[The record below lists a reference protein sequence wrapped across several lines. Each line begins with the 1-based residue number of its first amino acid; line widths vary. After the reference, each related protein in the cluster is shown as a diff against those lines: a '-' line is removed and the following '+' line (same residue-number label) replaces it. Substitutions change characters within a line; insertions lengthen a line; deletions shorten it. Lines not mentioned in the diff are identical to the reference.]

1 MSTSTVWSPISAGR
15 ALLNKVLTPHD
26 IHAALTA
33 QKPGVVVRVAVDALG
48 GDHAPEVVVEGALE
62 AAGDLLHVLLVGPQ
76 DTLRELLPAGGHPR
90 VEIVPATDRIGSG
103 DEPVEAVR
111 GRPQSSLV
119 VAARLVADGRA
130 DAFVSM
136 GNTGAALA
144 AGLLHVHRIKG
155 VLRPALCTL
164 LPAVPLPVVFL
175 DAGANAEVRPEAL
188 RQFAVLGQ
196 VFAQEMLG
204 IERPSVGLLSIGEEP
219 TKGTQVVIEAHKL
232 MAADPQI
239 NFYGNVEGRDLT
251 RHTVDVIVA
260 DGFTGNVALK
270 VFEGTARTIVG
281 EIRNAVLGSL
291 RAKIGAAIMSSDLK
305 RIGAALD
312 PEQYGGAYLLGLR
325 RPMIVGHGSSR
336 ASGVANGIR
345 TASRG
350 VTSDLLPTIARRLGD
365 GGERPAAPGAQAR

>member
-1 MSTSTVWSPISAGR
+1 MTI
-15 ALLNKVLTPHD
+15 
-26 IHAALTA
+26 

-48 GDHAPEVVVEGALE
+48 GDHAPEAVVEGALL
-62 AAGDLLHVLLVGPQ
+62 AAGELLRVVLVGPPER
-76 DTLRELLPAGGHPR
+76 LAALLPAGGHPHI
-90 VEIVPATDRIGSG
+90 EIVPATDKISSG

-111 GRPQSSLV
+111 NRPDSSLV
-119 VAARLVADGRA
+119 VAARLLADGRA

-164 LPAVPLPVVFL
+164 LPAVPLPIVFL
-175 DAGANAEVRPEAL
+175 DAGANAEVRPEGL

-196 VFAQEMLG
+196 TFAQEMLG
-204 IERPSVGLLSIGEEP
+204 IQRPTVGLLSIGEEP
-219 TKGTQVVIEAHKL
+219 SKGTQAVIEAHRL
-232 MAADPQI
+232 IAADPQI
-239 NFYGNVEGRDLT
+239 NFYGNVEGRDLS
-251 RHTVDVIVA
+251 RHVVDVIVA
-260 DGFTGNVALK
+260 DGFAGNIALK

-291 RAKIGAAIMSSDLK
+291 RAKIGAAIMSRDLRK
-305 RIGAALD
+305 ISEALD

-336 ASGVANGIR
+336 ARGIASGIR

-350 VTSDLLPTIARRLGD
+350 VTSELLPTIARRVGGD
-365 GGERPAAPGAQAR
+365 DSQSDSKSGAAVRDAGR

>member
-1 MSTSTVWSPISAGR
+1 M
-15 ALLNKVLTPHD
+15 
-26 IHAALTA
+26 TA
-33 QKPGVVVRVAVDALG
+33 QKAGVVVRVAVDALG
-48 GDHAPEVVVEGALE
+48 GDNAPEVVVEGALQ
-62 AAGDLLHVLLVGPQ
+62 AASELLRVVLVGPEER
-76 DTLRELLPAGGHPR
+76 LHALLPAGGHPHI
-90 VEIVPATDRIGSG
+90 EIVPATDKIGSG

-111 GRPQSSLV
+111 GRPDSSLV
-119 VAARLVADGRA
+119 VAARLVADGKA

-164 LPAVPLPVVFL
+164 LPAIPLPVVFL

-188 RQFAVLGQ
+188 RQFAVLGS

-204 IERPSVGLLSIGEEP
+204 LERPTVGLLSIGEEP

-239 NFYGNVEGRDLT
+239 NFFGNVEGRDLS
-251 RHTVDVIVA
+251 RHTVDVVVA

-281 EIRNAVLGSL
+281 EIRSAVLGSL
-291 RAKIGAAIMSSDLK
+291 RAKLGAALMAPDL
-305 RIGAALD
+305 RHIAQALD

-325 RPMIVGHGSSR
+325 HPMIVGHGSSR
-336 ASGVANGIR
+336 AAGVANGIR

-350 VTSDLLPTIARRLGD
+350 VTSELLPTIARRLG
-365 GGERPAAPGAQAR
+365 GGA

>member
-1 MSTSTVWSPISAGR
+1 M
-15 ALLNKVLTPHD
+15 
-26 IHAALTA
+26 TA
-33 QKPGVVVRVAVDALG
+33 QKAGVVVRVAVDALG
-48 GDHAPEVVVEGALE
+48 GDNAPEVVVEGALQVASE
-62 AAGDLLHVLLVGPQ
+62 LLRVVLVGPEER
-76 DTLRELLPAGGHPR
+76 LRALLPAGGHPHI
-90 VEIVPATDRIGSG
+90 ELVPATDKIGSG

-111 GRPQSSLV
+111 NRPDSSLV
-119 VAARLVADGRA
+119 VAARLVADGKA

-144 AGLLHVHRIKG
+144 AGLLLVHRIKG

-164 LPAVPLPVVFL
+164 LPAIPLPVVFL

-188 RQFAVLGQ
+188 RQFGVLGSI
-196 VFAQEMLG
+196 FAQEMLG
-204 IERPSVGLLSIGEEP
+204 LERPTVGLLSIGEEP

-239 NFYGNVEGRDLT
+239 NFFGNVEGRDLS
-251 RHTVDVIVA
+251 RHTVDVVVT

-281 EIRNAVLGSL
+281 EIRSAVLGSL
-291 RAKIGAAIMSSDLK
+291 RAKIGAAIMSRDL
-305 RIGAALD
+305 RHIAQALD

-325 RPMIVGHGSSR
+325 HPMIVGHGSSH
-336 ASGVANGIR
+336 AAGVANGIR

-350 VTSDLLPTIARRLGD
+350 VTSELLPTIARRLG
-365 GGERPAAPGAQAR
+365 GGG

>member
-1 MSTSTVWSPISAGR
+1 MP
-15 ALLNKVLTPHD
+15 
-26 IHAALTA
+26 AA
-33 QKPGVVVRVAVDALG
+33 
-48 GDHAPEVVVEGALE
+48 
-62 AAGDLLHVLLVGPQ
+62 
-76 DTLRELLPAGGHPR
+76 
-90 VEIVPATDRIGSG
+90 DRIGSG

-144 AGLLHVHRIKG
+144 AGLLHVHRIRG

-219 TKGTQVVIEAHKL
+219 TKGTQLVIEAHRL

-239 NFYGNVEGRDLT
+239 NFFGNVEGRDLT

-260 DGFTGNVALK
+260 DGFSGNVALK

-291 RAKIGAAIMSSDLK
+291 RAKIGAAIISRDLK
-305 RIGAALD
+305 RIGEALD

-325 RPMIVGHGSSR
+325 RPMIVGHGSSH
-336 ASGVANGIR
+336 AEGVANAIL

-350 VTSDLLPTIARRLGD
+350 VTSDLLPTIARRLG
-365 GGERPAAPGAQAR
+365 AAAGARRGRRTARSAPTAVLHGLGVLVE

>member
-1 MSTSTVWSPISAGR
+1 MTI
-15 ALLNKVLTPHD
+15 
-26 IHAALTA
+26 

-48 GDHAPEVVVEGALE
+48 GDHAPEAVVEGALL
-62 AAGDLLHVLLVGPQ
+62 AAGELLRVVLVGPPER
-76 DTLRELLPAGGHPR
+76 LAALLPAGGHPHI
-90 VEIVPATDRIGSG
+90 EIVPATDKISSG

-111 GRPQSSLV
+111 NRPDSSLV
-119 VAARLVADGRA
+119 VAARLLADGRA

-164 LPAVPLPVVFL
+164 LPAVPLPIVFL
-175 DAGANAEVRPEAL
+175 DAGANAEVRPEGL

-196 VFAQEMLG
+196 TFAQEMLG

-219 TKGTQVVIEAHKL
+219 SKGTQAVIEAHRL
-232 MAADPQI
+232 IAADPQI
-239 NFYGNVEGRDLT
+239 NFYGNVEGRDLS
-251 RHTVDVIVA
+251 HHVVDVIVA
-260 DGFTGNVALK
+260 DGFAGNIALK

-291 RAKIGAAIMSSDLK
+291 RAKIGAAIMSRDLRK
-305 RIGAALD
+305 ISEALD

-336 ASGVANGIR
+336 ARGIASGIR

-350 VTSDLLPTIARRLGD
+350 VTSELLPTIARRVGGD
-365 GGERPAAPGAQAR
+365 DSQSDSKSGAAVRDAGR

>member
-1 MSTSTVWSPISAGR
+1 LG
-15 ALLNKVLTPHD
+15 KVLTPHD
-26 IHAALTA
+26 IQAAMTA

-48 GDHAPEVVVEGALE
+48 GDHAPEVVVRGALE
-62 AAGDLLHVLLVGPQ
+62 AAGPQLHVLLVGP
-76 DTLRELLPAGGHPR
+76 DDVLRKLLPGGAHEH
-90 VEIVPATDRIGSG
+90 VEIVPATDRITSG

-111 GRPQSSLV
+111 GRPDSSLV

-144 AGLLHVHRIKG
+144 AGLLHVHRIKV

-164 LPAVPLPVVFL
+164 LPAVPMPVVFL

-188 RQFAVLGQ
+188 RQFAVFGQ

-219 TKGTQVVIEAHKL
+219 TKGTQSIIEAHRL

-239 NFYGNVEGRDLT
+239 NFFGNVEGRDLT

-291 RAKIGAAIMSSDLK
+291 RAKIGAAIMSRDLK

-325 RPMIVGHGSSR
+325 RPMIVGHGSSH
-336 ASGVANGIR
+336 AGGVANGIR

-350 VTSDLLPTIARRLGD
+350 VTSDLLPTIARRLGA
-365 GGERPAAPGAQAR
+365 GAERPTAVEEQAQ

>member
-1 MSTSTVWSPISAGR
+1 M
-15 ALLNKVLTPHD
+15 
-26 IHAALTA
+26 TA
-33 QKPGVVVRVAVDALG
+33 QKAGIVVRVAVDALG
-48 GDHAPEVVVEGALE
+48 GDNAPEVVVEGALQVASE
-62 AAGDLLHVLLVGPQ
+62 LLRVVLVGPEER
-76 DTLRELLPAGGHPR
+76 LRALLPAGGHPHI
-90 VEIVPATDRIGSG
+90 EIVPATDKIGSG

-111 GRPQSSLV
+111 NRPDSSLV
-119 VAARLVADGRA
+119 VAARLVADGKA

-144 AGLLHVHRIKG
+144 AGLLLVHRIKG

-164 LPAVPLPVVFL
+164 LPAIPLPVVFL

-188 RQFAVLGQ
+188 RQFGVLGSI
-196 VFAQEMLG
+196 FAQEMLG
-204 IERPSVGLLSIGEEP
+204 LERPTVGLLSIGEEP

-239 NFYGNVEGRDLT
+239 NFFGNVEGRDLS
-251 RHTVDVIVA
+251 RHTVDVVVT

-281 EIRNAVLGSL
+281 EIRSAVLGSL
-291 RAKIGAAIMSSDLK
+291 RAKIGAAIMSRDL
-305 RIGAALD
+305 RHIAQALD

-325 RPMIVGHGSSR
+325 HPMIVGHGSSH
-336 ASGVANGIR
+336 AAGVANGIR

-350 VTSDLLPTIARRLGD
+350 VTSELLPTIARRLG
-365 GGERPAAPGAQAR
+365 GGG

>member
-1 MSTSTVWSPISAGR
+1 LP
-15 ALLNKVLTPHD
+15 KVLTPHD
-26 IHAALTA
+26 IQSAMTA
-33 QKPGVVVRVAVDALG
+33 QKAGVVVRVAVDALG
-48 GDHAPEVVVEGALE
+48 GDNAPEVVVEGALQ
-62 AAGDLLHVLLVGPQ
+62 AASELLRVVLVGPEER
-76 DTLRELLPAGGHPR
+76 LRALLPAGGHPH
-90 VEIVPATDRIGSG
+90 VEIVPATDKIGSG

-111 GRPQSSLV
+111 GKPGSSLV
-119 VAARLVADGRA
+119 VAARLVADGKA

-164 LPAVPLPVVFL
+164 LPAIPLPVVFL

-188 RQFAVLGQ
+188 RQFAVLGSI
-196 VFAQEMLG
+196 FAQEMLG
-204 IERPSVGLLSIGEEP
+204 LERPTVGLLSIGEEP

-239 NFYGNVEGRDLT
+239 DFFGNVEGRDLS
-251 RHTVDVIVA
+251 RHTVDVVVT

-281 EIRNAVLGSL
+281 EIRSAVLGSL
-291 RAKIGAAIMSSDLK
+291 RAKIGAAIMAPDL
-305 RIGAALD
+305 RHIAQALD

-325 RPMIVGHGSSR
+325 HPMIVGHGSSH
-336 ASGVANGIR
+336 ATGVANGIR

-350 VTSDLLPTIARRLGD
+350 VTSELLPTIARRLG
-365 GGERPAAPGAQAR
+365 GGG

>member
-1 MSTSTVWSPISAGR
+1 MYA
-15 ALLNKVLTPHD
+15 
-26 IHAALTA
+26 
-33 QKPGVVVRVAVDALG
+33 
-48 GDHAPEVVVEGALE
+48 
-62 AAGDLLHVLLVGPQ
+62 
-76 DTLRELLPAGGHPR
+76 LLPAGGHPHI
-90 VEIVPATDRIGSG
+90 EIVPATEKIGSG

-111 GRPQSSLV
+111 GRPDSSLV
-119 VAARLVADGRA
+119 VAARLVADGKA

-164 LPAVPLPVVFL
+164 LPAIPLPVVFL

-188 RQFAVLGQ
+188 RQFAVLGS

-204 IERPSVGLLSIGEEP
+204 LERPTVGLLSIGEEP

-239 NFYGNVEGRDLT
+239 NFFGNVEGRDLS
-251 RHTVDVIVA
+251 RHTVDVVVT

-281 EIRNAVLGSL
+281 EIRSAVLGSL
-291 RAKIGAAIMSSDLK
+291 RAKIGAAIMAPDL
-305 RIGAALD
+305 RHIAQALD

-325 RPMIVGHGSSR
+325 HPMIVGHGSSR
-336 ASGVANGIR
+336 AAGVANGIR

-350 VTSDLLPTIARRLGD
+350 VTSELLPTIARRLG
-365 GGERPAAPGAQAR
+365 GGG

>member
-1 MSTSTVWSPISAGR
+1 VS
-15 ALLNKVLTPHD
+15 KVLTPHD
-26 IHAALTA
+26 IQAALTA

-48 GDHAPEVVVEGALE
+48 GDHAPEAVVEGALR
-62 AAGDLLHVLLVGPQ
+62 AAGELLHVMLVGPEQ
-76 DTLRELLPAGGHPR
+76 QLRELLPAGRPY
-90 VEIVPATDRIGSG
+90 VEIVPASDKIGSG

-130 DAFVSM
+130 DAFVTM

-175 DAGANAEVRPEAL
+175 DAGANAEVRPEGL

-196 VFAQEMLG
+196 VFAQEVLG
-204 IERPSVGLLSIGEEP
+204 IEHPSVGLLSIGEEP
-219 TKGTQVVIEAHKL
+219 SKGTAAVIEAHRL

-251 RHTVDVIVA
+251 YHRTDVIVA
-260 DGFTGNVALK
+260 DGFSGNVALK
-270 VFEGTARTIVG
+270 VFEGTARTVVG
-281 EIRNAVLGSL
+281 EIRNAVLGSW
-291 RAKIGAAIMSSDLK
+291 RAKIGAAIMSRDLRK
-305 RIGAALD
+305 IAQALD

-325 RPMIVGHGSSR
+325 HPMIVGHGSSG
-336 ASGVANGIR
+336 AEGVANAVR
-345 TASRG
+345 AAARG
-350 VTSDLLPTIARRLGD
+350 VTSELLPTIARRVAGHHAA
-365 GGERPAAPGAQAR
+365 PAAAGAAEPAAAPDGVTRT

>member
-1 MSTSTVWSPISAGR
+1 M
-15 ALLNKVLTPHD
+15 
-26 IHAALTA
+26 TA
-33 QKPGVVVRVAVDALG
+33 QKAGVVVRVAVDALG
-48 GDHAPEVVVEGALE
+48 GDNAPEVVVEGALQVASE
-62 AAGDLLHVLLVGPQ
+62 LLRVMLVGPEER
-76 DTLRELLPAGGHPR
+76 LRALLPAGGHPHI
-90 VEIVPATDRIGSG
+90 EIVSATDKIGSG

-111 GRPQSSLV
+111 RRPDSSLV
-119 VAARLVADGRA
+119 VAARLVADGKA

-164 LPAVPLPVVFL
+164 LPAIPLPVVFL

-188 RQFAVLGQ
+188 RQFAVLGS

-204 IERPSVGLLSIGEEP
+204 LERPTVGLLSIGEEP

-239 NFYGNVEGRDLT
+239 NFFGNVEGRDLS
-251 RHTVDVIVA
+251 RHTVDVVVT

-281 EIRNAVLGSL
+281 EIRSAVLGSL
-291 RAKIGAAIMSSDLK
+291 RAKIGAAIMARDL
-305 RIGAALD
+305 RHIAQALD

-325 RPMIVGHGSSR
+325 HPMIVGHGSSH
-336 ASGVANGIR
+336 AAGVANGIR

-350 VTSDLLPTIARRLGD
+350 VTSELLPPIARRLGS
-365 GGERPAAPGAQAR
+365 GG

>member
-1 MSTSTVWSPISAGR
+1 LS
-15 ALLNKVLTPHD
+15 KVLTPHD

-33 QKPGVVVRVAVDALG
+33 QQPGVVVRVAVDALG
-48 GDHAPEVVVEGALE
+48 GDHAPEAVVEGALQ
-62 AAGDLLHVLLVGPQ
+62 AAGDLLHVLLVGPE
-76 DTLRELLPAGGHPR
+76 DTLRALLPVAGHDH
-90 VEIVPATDRIGSG
+90 VEIVPAADRIGSG

-219 TKGTQVVIEAHKL
+219 TKGTQVVIEAHRL

-239 NFYGNVEGRDLT
+239 NFFGNVEGRDLT
-251 RHTVDVIVA
+251 RHNVDVIVA
-260 DGFTGNVALK
+260 DGFSGNVALK

-291 RAKIGAAIMSSDLK
+291 RAKIGAAIMSRDLK
-305 RIGAALD
+305 RIGEALD

-325 RPMIVGHGSSR
+325 CPMIVGHGSSH
-336 ASGVANGIR
+336 AEGVANAIL

-350 VTSDLLPTIARRLGD
+350 VTSDLLPTIARRLSAAAGRPVAD
-365 GGERPAAPGAQAR
+365 GGRVR

>member
-1 MSTSTVWSPISAGR
+1 LG
-15 ALLNKVLTPHD
+15 KVLTPHD
-26 IHAALTA
+26 IQAAMVA
-33 QKPGVVVRVAVDALG
+33 QQPGVVVRVAVDALG
-48 GDHAPEVVVEGALE
+48 GDRAPEVVVEGALE
-62 AAGDLLHVLLVGPQ
+62 AAGELLHVLLVGPE
-76 DTLRELLPAGGHPR
+76 DTLRELLPAGGHR
-90 VEIVPATDRIGSG
+90 HIEIVPAADRIGSG

-144 AGLLHVHRIKG
+144 AGLLHVHRIRG

-164 LPAVPLPVVFL
+164 LPAVPMPVVFL

-188 RQFAVLGQ
+188 RQFAILGQ

-239 NFYGNVEGRDLT
+239 NFFGNVEGRDLT

-260 DGFTGNVALK
+260 DGFSGNVALK

-291 RAKIGAAIMSSDLK
+291 RAKIGAAIMSRDLK
-305 RIGAALD
+305 RIGEALD

-325 RPMIVGHGSSR
+325 RPMIVGHGSSH
-336 ASGVANGIR
+336 AKGVANAIR

-350 VTSDLLPTIARRLGD
+350 VTSDLLPTIARRLGAD
-365 GGERPAAPGAQAR
+365 AEQPAASG

>member
-1 MSTSTVWSPISAGR
+1 LSRVFTPQDVHR
-15 ALLNKVLTPHD
+15 AM
-26 IHAALTA
+26 TA
-33 QKPGVVVRVAVDALG
+33 QKDGVVVRVALDALG
-48 GDHAPEVVVEGALE
+48 GDHAPEVVVAGALE
-62 AAGDLLHVLLVGPQ
+62 AAGALLKILLVGPEER
-76 DTLRELLPAGGHPR
+76 LRSLLPAGGHDHI
-90 VEIVPATDRIGSG
+90 EIVPATDKIGSG

-119 VAARLVADGRA
+119 LAARLVADGRA

-164 LPAVPLPVVFL
+164 LPAVPTPVVFL
-175 DAGANAEVRPEAL
+175 DAGANAELRPEAL
-188 RQFAVLGQ
+188 RQFAIMGQ
-196 VFAQEMLG
+196 VFAQEVLG
-204 IERPSVGLLSIGEEP
+204 VERPSVGLLSIGEEP

-239 NFYGNVEGRDLT
+239 NFFGNVEGRDLT
-251 RHTVDVIVA
+251 RHTVDVVVA
-260 DGFTGNVALK
+260 DGFSGNIALK

-281 EIRNAVLGSL
+281 ELRNAVRGSL
-291 RAKIGAAIMSSDLK
+291 RAKLGAALLAPHLR
-305 RIGAALD
+305 RIGEALD

-325 RPMIVGHGSSR
+325 RPMVVGHGSSR
-336 ASGVANGIR
+336 ATGVANGIR

-350 VTSDLLPTIARRLGD
+350 VTSDLLPTIARRLGAAAD
-365 GGERPAAPGAQAR
+365 QPAGVASSDA

>member
-1 MSTSTVWSPISAGR
+1 M
-15 ALLNKVLTPHD
+15 
-26 IHAALTA
+26 TA

-48 GDHAPEVVVEGALE
+48 GDHAPEAVVEGALD
-62 AAGDLLHVLLVGPQ
+62 AAGELLRVVLVGPP
-76 DTLRELLPAGGHPR
+76 DRLAALLPAGGHPHI
-90 VEIVPATDRIGSG
+90 EIVAATDKIASG

-111 GRPQSSLV
+111 SRPDSSLV
-119 VAARLVADGRA
+119 VAARLLADGRA

-175 DAGANAEVRPEAL
+175 DAGANAEVRPEGL

-196 VFAQEMLG
+196 TFAQEMLG
-204 IERPSVGLLSIGEEP
+204 IERPTVGLLSIGEEP
-219 TKGTQVVIEAHKL
+219 SKGTQAVIEAHKL

-251 RHTVDVIVA
+251 RHVVDVIVA
-260 DGFTGNVALK
+260 DGFAGNIALK

-281 EIRNAVLGSL
+281 EIRNAVLGSW
-291 RAKIGAAIMSSDLK
+291 RAKIGAAIMSSDLHK
-305 RIGAALD
+305 ISEALD

-325 RPMIVGHGSSR
+325 RPMIVGHGSSH
-336 ASGVANGIR
+336 ALGVASGIR

-350 VTSDLLPTIARRLGD
+350 VTSELLPTIARRLGGD
-365 GGERPAAPGAQAR
+365 AVRPDSAARQTGR

>member
-1 MSTSTVWSPISAGR
+1 MTI
-15 ALLNKVLTPHD
+15 
-26 IHAALTA
+26 

-48 GDHAPEVVVEGALE
+48 GDHAPEAVVEGALL
-62 AAGDLLHVLLVGPQ
+62 AAGELLRVVLVGPPER
-76 DTLRELLPAGGHPR
+76 LAALLPAGGHPHI
-90 VEIVPATDRIGSG
+90 EIVPATDKISSG

-111 GRPQSSLV
+111 NRPDSSLV
-119 VAARLVADGRA
+119 VAARLLADGRA

-164 LPAVPLPVVFL
+164 LPAVPLPIVFL
-175 DAGANAEVRPEAL
+175 DAGANAEVRPEGL

-196 VFAQEMLG
+196 TFAREMLG

-219 TKGTQVVIEAHKL
+219 SKGTQAVIEAHRL
-232 MAADPQI
+232 IAADPQI
-239 NFYGNVEGRDLT
+239 NFYGNVEGRDLS
-251 RHTVDVIVA
+251 HHVVDVIVA
-260 DGFTGNVALK
+260 DGFAGNIALK

-291 RAKIGAAIMSSDLK
+291 RAKIGAAIMSRDLRK
-305 RIGAALD
+305 ISEALD

-336 ASGVANGIR
+336 ARGIASGIR

-350 VTSDLLPTIARRLGD
+350 VTSELLPTIARRVGGD
-365 GGERPAAPGAQAR
+365 DSQSDSKSGAAVRDAGR